1 MPSVRDAGAPA
12 LPDGYALRAEI
23 PAADDYLR
31 LRIEAG
37 LSPKSAAGAAV
48 GLPNTL
54 HGAIVRHGGAVVG
67 MGRVVGDGDLFLQV
81 VDIAVQPAH
90 QGRGLGKAIVSAL
103 VAHVRATAPDGAH
116 VSLLADGE
124 AHRLYAQFGF
134 EPTAPGSVGMAF
146 VVNPVPRTGT
156 P

>member
-1 MPSVRDAGAPA
+1 MTSVGRPGAPL
-12 LPDGYALRAEI
+12 LPEGYELRVET

-37 LSPKSAAGAAV
+37 LSPKSAAGAAL

-54 HGAIVRHGGAVVG
+54 QGAIVRHGGAVVG
-67 MGRVVGDGDLFLQV
+67 MGRVVGDGGLFLQV
-81 VDIAVQPAH
+81 VDIAVEPAH
-90 QGRGLGKAIVSAL
+90 QGRGLGTAIVGAL
-103 VAHVRATAPDGAH
+103 VARIRATAPDATH

-124 AHRLYAQFGF
+124 AHRLYAQFAF

-146 VVNPVPRTGT
+146 VVNPLPE
-156 P
+156 